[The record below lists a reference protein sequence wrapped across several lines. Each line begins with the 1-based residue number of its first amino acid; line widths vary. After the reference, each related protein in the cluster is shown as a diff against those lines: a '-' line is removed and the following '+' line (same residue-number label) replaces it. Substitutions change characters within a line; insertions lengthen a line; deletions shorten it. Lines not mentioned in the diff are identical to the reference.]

1 VPGLL
6 AALRAVGVDAPVV
19 VGGIIPEADRE
30 RLISGGIA
38 AVYTPRDYELARIMD
53 EIVTLA
59 EQRRGA

>member
-1 VPGLL
+1 M
-6 AALRAVGVDAPVV
+6 

-30 RLISGGIA
+30 RLIAGGIA
-38 AVYTPRDYELARIMD
+38 AVYTPKDYELARIMD